1 MAKPP
6 KEEKKPRHASSLE
19 EKDALPVGLPAWAPR
34 ALAWLLALVFAAAL
48 LASLLVPFD
57 RTVDGPFVLLPAVA
71 PAPIL
76 MPADGAIEEILADE
90 GQEVRAGEVLFTVRA
105 SSGDL
110 AGSGGVLY
118 VKSPVDG
125 ILLRRA
131 KFEADDP
138 VGAGLVLAQVAA
150 IGSPLLAVIDLPED
164 VLSAVQPGQTARLLL
179 AAYPHYRFGAMDAI
193 VRRVNPIPVQSAES
207 YVVKVFAEPLG
218 STVTVRGDPRP
229 LLAGL
234 RGEARII
241 VDRKPLLVNLSV
253 RAESQ

>member
-6 KEEKKPRHASSLE
+6 KGEKKPRHASFLE

-76 MPADGAIEEILADE
+76 MPADGAIEE
-90 GQEVRAGEVLFTVRA
+90 VLFTVRA
-105 SSGDL
+105 SPGDP

-138 VGAGLVLAQVAA
+138 VGAGLVLAQVVAV
-150 IGSPLLAVIDLPED
+150 GSPLLAVIDLPED

-193 VRRVNPIPVQSAES
+193 VRRVNPIPVQSGES